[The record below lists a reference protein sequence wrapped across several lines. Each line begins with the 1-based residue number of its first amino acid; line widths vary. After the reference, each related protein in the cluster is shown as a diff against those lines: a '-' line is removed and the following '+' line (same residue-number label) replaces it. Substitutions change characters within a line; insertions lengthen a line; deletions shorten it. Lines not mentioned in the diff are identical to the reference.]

1 MVGAISYPI
10 LYNPTETDFNNNG
23 IGILSDCV
31 SCLVTEEAN
40 GLFELSMKYPM
51 TGIHF
56 ESIKDRSIIKA
67 KADQFREPQLFRV
80 YGKSKPMSG
89 IVSVM
94 AEHISYD
101 LSGISVSPFSA
112 ESVAAS
118 LSGLKVNAVSDCPFE
133 FWTDKS
139 TAGKFSVPIPAS
151 IRSRLGG
158 VQGSILDVYG
168 GEYEFDNYTVK
179 LYNNRGMNRGVSI
192 RYGKNLIDLKQEENC
207 SSVYTAIHPYW
218 ADMDG
223 NVVELSEKIVPAPGN
238 YDFVR
243 IKPVDLSA
251 KFEQKPSEDELRA
264 EAQNYVVRNEI
275 GVPSVSIDLSFA
287 QIEQS
292 EEYKGLKILE
302 HVGLFDTVNVE
313 FQQLGVSTTAKAV
326 KLVFNTILDR
336 VESVLIGSV
345 KANIADTIVEQ
356 EKEIQKKPEKTE
368 IQKISEFLTENILG
382 ANGGSVRI
390 LDTNG
395 DGSPDTLYIADDPDP
410 NMAVKVW
417 RFNYQGWGASKN
429 GYNGPFIMGA
439 TLQDGILAEAVTAA
453 KLVAGTIQSADE
465 ETFFLD
471 LDNGILRMKSVDD
484 INIIVQKIIDNGVD
498 KVTTALGLTMTDSAL
513 VIHRPGSDLTN
524 SIDETGMYVIRS
536 KDTDIETTMLEA
548 NANGVNAENIT
559 VRKWFVAGDHL
570 RIEKYNDGTDD
581 KRVGF
586 FYRKV

>member
-1 MVGAISYPI
+1 MVGVISYPI

-56 ESIKDRSIIKA
+56 ESIKDRSVIKA

-89 IVSVM
+89 IVSVV

-112 ESVAAS
+112 ESVSEAM
-118 LSGLKVNAVSDCPFE
+118 SGLKTNAVSDCPFE
-133 FWTDKS
+133 FWTDKA

-158 VQGSILDVYG
+158 ANGSILDVYS
-168 GEYEFDNYTVK
+168 GEYEFDNYAVK

-218 ADMDG
+218 ADVDG
-223 NVVELSEKIVPAPGN
+223 NVLELPEKTIPAPGI

-251 KFEQKPSEDELRA
+251 KFEQKPSEDELRS

-275 GVPSVSIDLSFA
+275 GVPSVSINLSFA
-287 QIEQS
+287 QLEQS

-313 FQQLGVSTTAKAV
+313 FPQLGVSTTAKAV
-326 KLVFNTILDR
+326 KLVFNTILER
-336 VESVLIGSV
+336 VESVSIGSV
-345 KANIADTIVEQ
+345 KANIADTIVGQ
-356 EKEIQKKPEKTE
+356 QKEIQKKPEKTE
-368 IQKISEFLTENILG
+368 IQKISEFLTEKILG
-382 ANGGSVRI
+382 ANGGAVRL

-395 DGSPDTLYIADDPDP
+395 DGSPDTLYVADDPDP
-410 NMAVKVW
+410 KTAVKVW
-417 RFNYQGWGASKN
+417 RWNYEGWAVSRN
-429 GYNGPFIMGA
+429 GYNGPFVMGA
-439 TLQDGILAEAVTAA
+439 TLEKGILAEAITAA
-453 KLVAGTIQSADE
+453 KLVAGTIQSADGGK
-465 ETFFLD
+465 TFFVD
-471 LDNGILRMKSVDD
+471 LDNGIVRIQPLAEEINGIKTYYRFDADGQYIGRVDD
-484 INIIVQKIIDNGVD
+484 EAILRLSAGVIDV
-498 KVTTALGLTMTDSAL
+498 L
-513 VIHRPGSDLTN
+513 
-524 SIDETGMYVIRS
+524 
-536 KDTDIETTMLEA
+536 
-548 NANGVNAENIT
+548 
-559 VRKWFVAGDHL
+559 VAGYAAATFDRTGL
-570 RIEKYNDGTDD
+570 RAEQATVETLNMKEYTWTADNDG
-581 KRVGF
+581 
-586 FYRKV
+586 YLNLA

>member
-548 NANGVNAENIT
+548 NADGVNAENIT

>member
-118 LSGLKVNAVSDCPFE
+118 LSGLKVNAVSDCPFN
-133 FWTDKS
+133 FWTDKA

-218 ADMDG
+218 TDMGG
-223 NVVELSEKIVPAPGN
+223 NVLELQEKTIPALGN

-287 QIEQS
+287 QLEQS

-345 KANIADTIVEQ
+345 KANIADTIIEQ

-429 GYNGPFIMGA
+429 GYNGPFIIGA
-439 TLQDGILAEAVTAA
+439 TLEDGILAEAVTAA

-484 INIIVQKIIDNGVD
+484 INIIVQKIIDDGVD
-498 KVTTALGLTMTDSAL
+498 KVVTALGLTMTDSAL
-513 VIHRPGSDLTN
+513 IIHRPGSDLTN
-524 SIDETGMYVIRS
+524 SIDETGMYVVRA

-548 NANGVNAENIT
+548 NADGVNAENIT

-586 FYRKV
+586 FYRKI

>member
-89 IVSVM
+89 VVSIM

-133 FWTDKS
+133 FWTDKA

-218 ADMDG
+218 TDMGG
-223 NVVELSEKIVPAPGN
+223 NVLELPEKTIPAPGN

-287 QIEQS
+287 QLEQS

-302 HVGLFDTVNVE
+302 HVGLFDTVNIE

-345 KANIADTIVEQ
+345 KANIADTIIEQ

-513 VIHRPGSDLTN
+513 IIHRPGSDLTN
-524 SIDETGMYVIRS
+524 SIDETGMYVIRA
-536 KDTDIETTMLEA
+536 KGTDIETTMLEA
-548 NANGVNAENIT
+548 NADGVNAENIT

-586 FYRKV
+586 FYRKI